1 MLNDVPS
8 LDSLVK
14 VAKRENNTKRSY
26 LYVNPLQGKHVP
38 VSPTA
43 SYEVFG
49 LLADKIKELYYNE
62 RIMVIGFA
70 ETATAIG
77 TAIAYKNDNVKCY
90 LSTTRE
96 EVPGAEYLYFTESH
110 SHATE
115 QRLVINDFDKYLD
128 NIDRIIFAEDE
139 VTTGNTIEKLI
150 NCLKERFPKVAIK
163 FSIASIVNSMTDY
176 RLEEVKNKAIDCI
189 FVRRIP
195 FQYRISDVNYYKYQE
210 PNHNIA
216 RSSNIVIKQYGIGA
230 YWNQRIVTRTEL
242 IRNRVNSF
250 ADNVISKIENL
261 NNAEILILGTEEFMF
276 PGMLLGKKIE
286 DTCMNAIVRFH
297 ATSRSPIEVS
307 IDKHY
312 PLNHRYALESFYES
326 DRKIFVYNLKKYD
339 IIIIVSDADK
349 LNKSGVISLVGAL
362 EALGNNDINLFIWRD
377 I

>member
-1 MLNDVPS
+1 MLNYVPS

-176 RLEEVKNKAIDCI
+176 RLAEVKNKAIDCI

-210 PNHNIA
+210 P
-216 RSSNIVIKQYGIGA
+216 
-230 YWNQRIVTRTEL
+230 
-242 IRNRVNSF
+242 
-250 ADNVISKIENL
+250 
-261 NNAEILILGTEEFMF
+261 ILHL
-276 PGMLLGKKIE
+276 
-286 DTCMNAIVRFH
+286 C
-297 ATSRSPIEVS
+297 
-307 IDKHY
+307 Y
-312 PLNHRYALESFYES
+312 Q
-326 DRKIFVYNLKKYD
+326 
-339 IIIIVSDADK
+339 
-349 LNKSGVISLVGAL
+349 
-362 EALGNNDINLFIWRD
+362 
-377 I
+377 